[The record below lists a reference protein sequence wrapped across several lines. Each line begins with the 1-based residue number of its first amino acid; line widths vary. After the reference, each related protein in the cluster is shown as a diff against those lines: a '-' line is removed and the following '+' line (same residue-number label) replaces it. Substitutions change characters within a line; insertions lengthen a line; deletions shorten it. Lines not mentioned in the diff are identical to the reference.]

1 MVGILVVSHGKL
13 AEALISSVQFLVGN
27 LERVKGI
34 SIWPRD
40 GKEEV
45 KDRIQKGVGEVDDGN
60 GVVIL
65 TDLLGGT
72 PTNLSLSILEDGKVE
87 VVTGVNL
94 PMLLT
99 LSSYRKERS
108 LREVGR
114 LVKKSGRRSIILVKG
129 VLGRRKGKRLRK
141 SVKHDGKP
149 HVENYGDHPLLSTQG
164 RKNDA

>member
-1 MVGILVVSHGKL
+1 MVGILVISHGRL
-13 AEALISSVQFLVGN
+13 AEALISSVEFLVGT
-27 LERVKGI
+27 LHRIKGV
-34 SIWPRD
+34 SIWPKD
-40 GKEEV
+40 QEKEV
-45 KDRIQKGVGEVDDGN
+45 KDRIKKKMAEVNDGE

-65 TDLLGGT
+65 TDILGGT
-72 PTNLSLSILEDGKVE
+72 PTNLSLSCTENDNVE

-114 LVKKSGRRSIILVKG
+114 LVKKSGRRSIILAKG

-141 SVKHDGKP
+141 RVKHDEEGE
-149 HVENYGDHPLLSTQG
+149 VGGYGDDPLH
-164 RKNDA
+164 R